1 MPQFKTTPTKNNVHN
16 RCGTLSRNCWNNFWT
31 RLFVVVI
38 ELVAGDDNASSV
50 VVSLFSCDCPSASFA
65 VAVVASCVSSSSS
78 SSSMNDA
85 NDEDRLL
92 EDLEGDINH
101 DDRALNGI
109 LRENM
114 GGFVAAAAAAVVNS
128 CCCSSCFWLL
138 LSSSLLSFFSLL

>member
-1 MPQFKTTPTKNNVHN
+1 MPQFNTTPTKNNVHN

-31 RLFVVVI
+31 RFFFVVVVVVI
-38 ELVAGDDNASSV
+38 ELVAGDDAASSE
-50 VVSLFSCDCPSASFA
+50 VVSLVSRECPSASL
-65 VAVVASCVSSSSS
+65 AVVVVAACVSSSLS

-92 EDLEGDINH
+92 GDLDDDINH

-114 GGFVAAAAAAVVNS
+114 GGFVAAATVNG
-128 CCCSSCFWLL
+128 CCCSSCL
-138 LSSSLLSFFSLL
+138 

>member
-31 RLFVVVI
+31 RFVVVVVVVVI
-38 ELVAGDDNASSV
+38 ELVAGDDDASSV
-50 VVSLFSCDCPSASFA
+50 VVLLFSRDCPSASA
-65 VAVVASCVSSSSS
+65 VVVVVASCVSSSSS

-92 EDLEGDINH
+92 EDLVGDINH

-114 GGFVAAAAAAVVNS
+114 GGFVAAATVNG
-128 CCCSSCFWLL
+128 CCCSSCF
-138 LSSSLLSFFSLL
+138 